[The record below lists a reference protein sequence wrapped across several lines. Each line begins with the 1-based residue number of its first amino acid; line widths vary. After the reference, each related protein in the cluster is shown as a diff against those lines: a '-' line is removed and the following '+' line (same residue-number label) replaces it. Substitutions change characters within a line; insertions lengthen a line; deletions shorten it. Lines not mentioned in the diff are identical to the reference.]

1 LQKKGTNR
9 MPPAALPPDQ
19 LFHPCDI
26 STLGLDNTSD
36 IATLDHIFGQQ
47 RAIDAMEFGISMGHE
62 GYNIYVSGSSGL
74 GKRELID
81 QIVRREALSAVA
93 PDDWCYLHNFDKPHE
108 PIALRLPA
116 GQGRVLQKDMEI
128 LIDMLLDAAP
138 AAFKSEDYRKRVS
151 KIQSEFQ
158 EQQHRSLAEL
168 AERARQHDVTLMR
181 TPNGYTLG
189 PVRNG
194 ELLGSKEFDAL
205 PEQEQKLLQE
215 TIETFN
221 NELQVTLERI
231 PLLMEE
237 TRTRVREL
245 NIEFARF
252 TIDPLLS
259 KLQQRWQTNADVV
272 GHLHR
277 IKEFAIDNFADF
289 LSNGEDESAGLKK
302 QGTDDPRFI
311 PYRVNA
317 LIDNAGITGVP
328 VYYEDNP
335 TYQNLIGRIEHI
347 SYYGALITNFTMI
360 KAGAVHKANGGYLIV
375 DARKLLSTP
384 FAWEGLQRVL
394 ETREIRVDSLQ
405 DILSLS
411 STISLQ
417 PQAIPANF
425 KVVLYGPRFI
435 YYLLKQHVP
444 QFGLLF
450 KVHADF
456 AEEIARNEA
465 NTLSYARWIAA
476 LVQKHTLLP
485 VNASGIA
492 AMVDH
497 LSRLTDDGEKTTLS
511 ATAISDLACEA
522 DHVARKASAA
532 MVDRTHV
539 ETALQ
544 LRRQRQ
550 DQWRELMHEEILRG
564 TILIST
570 AGETVGQ
577 INGLSILDVGEYR
590 FGKPTRITATARLG
604 NGKLLDIEREANL
617 GGPIHSKGVMILGAY
632 IANTFAQHQPLA
644 LSATL
649 VFEQSYSGIEGDSA
663 SAAELCVLLSA
674 IAALPLKQ
682 QLAMTGSVNQHGQI
696 QPIGGVN
703 EKIEGFFDVCTARSE
718 EQDVLHGVI
727 IPATNI
733 KHLMLRKDVIDAV
746 SAGRFVIYAISH
758 INEAIELLTGLP
770 AGVRNADDQFPADSA
785 NGKIQAR
792 IDMLSETAKKLQS
805 AKSHEENGHEH
816 K

>member
-1 LQKKGTNR
+1 
-9 MPPAALPPDQ
+9 MPPTALAPQQ
-19 LFHPCDI
+19 LSHCCDVA
-26 STLGLDNTSD
+26 TLGLTSTSD
-36 IATLDHIFGQQ
+36 IAALDHVFGQQ

-62 GYNIYVSGSSGL
+62 GYNMYVSGSSGL

-81 QIVRREALSAVA
+81 QIVRREALVAQA

-116 GQGRVLQKDMEI
+116 GQGRVLQKDMQS

-158 EQQHRSLAEL
+158 EQQHRSLADL
-168 AERARQHDVTLMR
+168 AERARQHDVTLLR

-189 PVRNG
+189 PLRNG
-194 ELLGSKEFDAL
+194 ELLGPKEFEAL
-205 PEQEQKLLQE
+205 PEAEQKRLQE
-215 TIETFN
+215 TIELFN
-221 NELQVTLERI
+221 DELQATLERI

-237 TRTRVREL
+237 TRNRVREL

-259 KLQQRWQTNADVV
+259 KLQQRWQNEADVV
-272 GHLHR
+272 RHLQR
-277 IKEFAIDNFADF
+277 INEYAVDNFADF
-289 LSNGEDESAGLKK
+289 LTNGEDESAGLKK
-302 QGTDDPRFI
+302 QGKDDPRFI

-317 LIDNAGITGVP
+317 LIDNAGATGVP
-328 VYYEDNP
+328 VHYEDNP

-360 KAGAVHKANGGYLIV
+360 KPGAVHKANGGYLIV

-394 ETREIRVDSLQ
+394 ETREIRIDSLQ
-405 DILSLS
+405 DMLSLG

-417 PQAIPANF
+417 PQPIPARF
-425 KVVLYGPRFI
+425 KVVLHGPRFI

-444 QFGLLF
+444 QFALLF

-465 NTLSYARWIAA
+465 NTLAYARWIAA
-476 LVQKHTLLP
+476 LVQKHQLLP
-485 VNASGIA
+485 VTADGIA
-492 AMVDH
+492 AMIDH
-497 LSRLTDDGEKTTLS
+497 LSRLVDDGEKTSLS
-511 ATAISDLACEA
+511 ATAIRDLACEA
-522 DHVARKASAA
+522 DHVARKANAGA
-532 MVDRTHV
+532 VERTHV

-550 DQWRELMHEEILRG
+550 DQWRELMHEEILRD

-570 AGETVGQ
+570 AGDAVGQ

-604 NGKLLDIEREANL
+604 NGKLLDIERESNL

-632 IANTFAQHQPLA
+632 IAHTYAQHQPLA
-644 LSATL
+644 LSASL
-649 VFEQSYSGIEGDSA
+649 VFEQSYSGVEGDSA

-674 IAALPLKQ
+674 IASLPLRQ
-682 QLAMTGSVNQHGQI
+682 NLAMTGSVNQHGQI

-703 EKIEGFFDVCTARSE
+703 EKIEGFFDICAARGLDDTAP
-718 EQDVLHGVI
+718 HGVI
-727 IPATNI
+727 IPAANI

-746 SAGRFVIYAISH
+746 SHGRFAIYAISH
-758 INEAIELLTGLP
+758 ISEALELLTGLP
-770 AGVRNADDQFPADSA
+770 AGVRDVEGHFPPGSA
-785 NGKIQAR
+785 NEKIQAQ
-792 IDMLSETAKKLQS
+792 IDAFSEMAKKLQ
-805 AKSHEENGHEH
+805 AARSHDDNGHDR